1 MPKTLASPRVAFG
14 MPIVNFGLGAGAR
27 GTAYTFMESRLRMA
41 APIQPQHDLSAI
53 EIDEIEEWIYNYNQR
68 PIGRNDARGLG
79 LVISR
84 RGGTHDRGRRWIFL
98 GRHFRTQTD
107 VDR

>member
-1 MPKTLASPRVAFG
+1 
-14 MPIVNFGLGAGAR
+14 
-27 GTAYTFMESRLRMA
+27 MA

-68 PIGRNDARGLG
+68 AIGRNDARGLG

-84 RGGTHDRGRRWIFL
+84 RGGTHDRGRRWIFFGQAL
-98 GRHFRTQTD
+98 PNSNRCGSMRHIED
-107 VDR
+107 VVMRGSY